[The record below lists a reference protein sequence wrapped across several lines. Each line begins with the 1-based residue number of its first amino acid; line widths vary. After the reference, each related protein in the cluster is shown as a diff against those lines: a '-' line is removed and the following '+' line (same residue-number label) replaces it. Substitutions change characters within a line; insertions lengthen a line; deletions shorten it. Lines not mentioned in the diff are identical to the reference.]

1 MPDCVVSVVNLNE
14 NIMYINRI
22 ISYVESFFNAKVIC
36 TAVFPKEK
44 GVTHSHNS
52 MPSIEKFIE
61 ILKIKTNRPSYRIND
76 IKKISDKLQ
85 VQVSHLA
92 K

>member
-1 MPDCVVSVVNLNE
+1 MLRV
-14 NIMYINRI
+14 
-22 ISYVESFFNAKVIC
+22 FFNAKVIC

-44 GVTHSHNS
+44 GITHSHNS

-76 IKKISDKLQ
+76 IKKISNK
-85 VQVSHLA
+85 VIEFF
-92 K
+92 